1 MGDTTRLRGF
11 YNKLLVLH
19 DQHTSFNI
27 MEYLIERIKAA
38 AFDQEKSAPFAPY
51 IQKLINHV
59 VKDKKNV
66 MDTKHK
72 DYKTKKELSMFDP
85 KDLELPSKIKRGKIS
100 KPQASNVDGEGPSST
115 TKAIEERLADIST
128 KEIMV
133 IFMKSEVTVN
143 DSLSRSLYLQDKLRR
158 DHDQIKFVV
167 NKILVKQGEQLVEEE
182 EEQSQQ
188 QAQSPPAQDED
199 EDTEASASPSSD
211 EGDEDENNDAF

>member
-1 MGDTTRLRGF
+1 MWL
-11 YNKLLVLH
+11 K
-19 DQHTSFNI
+19 I
-27 MEYLIERIKAA
+27 
-38 AFDQEKSAPFAPY
+38 
-51 IQKLINHV
+51 
-59 VKDKKNV
+59 KKNV